1 MDDLSLLQVL
11 KALSA
16 AAKQSPTV
24 NEKPS
29 QNPDMGAPPDKDTH
43 PMSEDT
49 QPTPPPKEDKNYEAY
64 ARFVEKHEN
73 AVRRKR
79 P

>member
-16 AAKQSPTV
+16 AAKQSPSTD
-24 NEKPS
+24 EKPS
-29 QNPDMGAPPDKDTH
+29 QNTDMGVPSDKDTR
-43 PMSEDT
+43 PMPEDT
-49 QPTPPPKEDKNYEAY
+49 QPTPTTKADKNYEAY